1 MKRVYSNCKEK
12 GDVTPFWN
20 FAIVSLNEFELI
32 ISHNPEPFFRNIS
45 NEQFKAYSA
54 RLQACVR
61 AARELAKYDPEI
73 ARLVSIC
80 DKESMFENSEQA
92 KETMSDINLLKKKYT
107 QDKTLKEILD
117 ARRAE
122 QLK

>member
-61 AARELAKYDPEI
+61 AARELAKYDQKLDSFQPI
-73 ARLVSIC
+73 HIS
-80 DKESMFENSEQA
+80 FQA
-92 KETMSDINLLKKKYT
+92 TEKLNFSCKS
-107 QDKTLKEILD
+107 Q
-117 ARRAE
+117 
-122 QLK
+122 

>member
-45 NEQFKAYSA
+45 NELFKAYSA

-92 KETMSDINLLKKKYT
+92 KETMSDINLLK
-107 QDKTLKEILD
+107 
-117 ARRAE
+117 
-122 QLK
+122 